1 MSRKHI
7 LYFLQYEII
16 MYLNFSCLLFPI
28 SIYKYNSNFIYPSSS
43 ICVSN
48 LLYFFFLMMCFYPL
62 SLLIYSFPSIC
73 SNLSILRCFVCPLSF
88 YLYVSIP
95 LSYRLLHLCTISIS
109 VLMLLF
115 NHSII
120 VSTSSIHL
128 LV

>member
-1 MSRKHI
+1 
-7 LYFLQYEII
+7 